1 MITYILTKIKGK
13 ILGYYLF
20 NINNNI
26 ANYLLQISINS
37 YLKYYIYMIKLY

>member
-1 MITYILTKIKGK
+1 MITYILTKIKDK

-26 ANYLLQISINS
+26 SDYH
-37 YLKYYIYMIKLY
+37 

>member
-1 MITYILTKIKGK
+1 MIIYILTKIKDK

-26 ANYLLQISINS
+26 ANYH
-37 YLKYYIYMIKLY
+37 

>member
-26 ANYLLQISINS
+26 ANYHWKSPIFKN
-37 YLKYYIYMIKLY
+37 

>member
-1 MITYILTKIKGK
+1 MITYILTKIKDK

-26 ANYLLQISINS
+26 DNYH
-37 YLKYYIYMIKLY
+37 

>member
-1 MITYILTKIKGK
+1 MITYILTKMKDK

-26 ANYLLQISINS
+26 ANYH
-37 YLKYYIYMIKLY
+37 

>member
-13 ILGYYLF
+13 ILCYYLF

-26 ANYLLQISINS
+26 ANYH
-37 YLKYYIYMIKLY
+37 

>member
-26 ANYLLQISINS
+26 ANYH
-37 YLKYYIYMIKLY
+37 

>member
-1 MITYILTKIKGK
+1 MIPYILTKIKDN

-26 ANYLLQISINS
+26 ANYH
-37 YLKYYIYMIKLY
+37 